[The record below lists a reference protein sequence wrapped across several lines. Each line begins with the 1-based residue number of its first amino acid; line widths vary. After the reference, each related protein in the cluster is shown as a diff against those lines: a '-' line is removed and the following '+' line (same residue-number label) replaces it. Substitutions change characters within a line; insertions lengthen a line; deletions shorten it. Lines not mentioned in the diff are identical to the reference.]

1 MEGFQII
8 LSENGMVA
16 RLLWLQSW
24 NRIMTADASK
34 LRKEHG
40 SPSDRYHL
48 SSETVHFRPLPVD
61 TFLEDRERK

>member
-1 MEGFQII
+1 
-8 LSENGMVA
+8 MVA

-24 NRIMTADASK
+24 NRIMTVDPSQ

-48 SSETVHFRPLPVD
+48 SSETVYFRPLPVN